1 MRLEWSK
8 CLLRCL
14 YRLQSSCIHTG
25 CMRSSDRNHHCE
37 QFLNL
42 LIYMQSMLENLGS
55 LAWHFPSCVVTV
67 WGSNA
72 IFRWY
77 LRVEVEPWA
86 NVWWTFGNAQ
96 IGFPH
101 VSLWY
106 SFLYHSRKAHK
117 MAITASQARA
127 QLFPLIEQVNED
139 MKPVVITS
147 KAGNAV
153 LISESEY
160 ESMIETAYLL
170 STPANREW
178 LLDSLAQA
186 DRGELIPLQ
195 LPLVAKAKKKVAAK
209 KKK

>member
-1 MRLEWSK
+1 
-8 CLLRCL
+8 
-14 YRLQSSCIHTG
+14 
-25 CMRSSDRNHHCE
+25 
-37 QFLNL
+37 
-42 LIYMQSMLENLGS
+42 
-55 LAWHFPSCVVTV
+55 
-67 WGSNA
+67 
-72 IFRWY
+72 
-77 LRVEVEPWA
+77 
-86 NVWWTFGNAQ
+86 
-96 IGFPH
+96 
-101 VSLWY
+101 
-106 SFLYHSRKAHK
+106 

-127 QLFPLIEQVNED
+127 QLFPLIEKVNED

>member
-1 MRLEWSK
+1 
-8 CLLRCL
+8 
-14 YRLQSSCIHTG
+14 
-25 CMRSSDRNHHCE
+25 
-37 QFLNL
+37 
-42 LIYMQSMLENLGS
+42 
-55 LAWHFPSCVVTV
+55 
-67 WGSNA
+67 
-72 IFRWY
+72 
-77 LRVEVEPWA
+77 
-86 NVWWTFGNAQ
+86 
-96 IGFPH
+96 
-101 VSLWY
+101 
-106 SFLYHSRKAHK
+106 

-186 DRGELIPLQ
+186 DRGETTKLEFPI
-195 LPLVAKAKKKVAAK
+195 VAPAAAK
-209 KKK
+209 VKTGKTRRRA